1 MGIFSHLFDAKKCTV
16 CSKKG
21 QNKQKRDRGLP
32 NFDKKR
38 LAQTMNRFETKRPL
52 KLSFS
57 WLLPYVDADKWLYA
71 CVLNANIGN

>member
-1 MGIFSHLFDAKKCTV
+1 MPRSVRFVHKKAKI
-16 CSKKG
+16 
-21 QNKQKRDRGLP
+21 NKRETGAGPILI
-32 NFDKKR
+32 KKR

-57 WLLPYVDADKWLYA
+57 WLLPYVDADKKLYA